1 MACGTG
7 PGLGY
12 LAAIAKS
19 LRAGDI
25 SPEILAIARRHYGNR
40 IALDVVDALNL
51 PYSDKSLDVIIIFEA
66 IYYLDDVSHFNQ
78 ECRRVLR
85 EGGYVLVATA
95 NKDLFDFQ
103 PSPFS
108 RAYYGVKELTALF
121 E

>member
-1 MACGTG
+1 
-7 PGLGY
+7 
-12 LAAIAKS
+12 
-19 LRAGDI
+19 
-25 SPEILAIARRHYGNR
+25 
-40 IALDVVDALNL
+40 LNL

-66 IYYLDDVSHFNQ
+66 IYYLDDVSHFIQ

-121 E
+121 EQAGFFVAFAGNTSVEAVSWKQTVLRPVKKAVVHSD